1 MNINQTVFNQI
12 LESIPPVKVHLDWS
26 GEEGQF
32 ESEDHEILTGKNS
45 VFANVSVYE
54 SGKIDAGDYFTPPS
68 FHSYGESIYIKDPVI
83 FSEDENEDLV
93 LTSEQEQ
100 LLISKIESLILIE
113 N

>member
-1 MNINQTVFNQI
+1 MNLNQIVFNQI
-12 LESIPPVKVHLDWS
+12 LELIPPVKVHLNWS

-54 SGKIDAGDYFTPPS
+54 SGTFDAGDYFTPPS
-68 FHSYGESIYIKDPVI
+68 FQSNGESIHIEDPVI
-83 FSEDENEDLV
+83 FSEDEEEDLV
-93 LTSEQEQ
+93 LTSEQEEA
-100 LLISKIESLILIE
+100 LIKKIESLILIE